1 MSLILIG
8 FGKQTHKD
16 VGETGRKQPCAWCSR
31 QVFYHLAV
39 VETWFT
45 LFFIPIYAYRREY
58 RVECPLCGGG
68 LAIGGRE
75 VDAARRGELVIRR
88 E

>member
-8 FGKQTHKD
+8 FGKQPHKD
-16 VGETGRKQPCAWCSR
+16 IGETGREQPCAWCSR

-45 LFFIPIYAYRREY
+45 LYFIPIYAYRREY
-58 RVECPLCGGG
+58 RIECPLCGSGV
-68 LAIGGRE
+68 AIGGRE
-75 VDAARRGELVIRR
+75 IDAARRGELVIHR

>member
-16 VGETGRKQPCAWCSR
+16 LGETGSKQQCAWCSE

-39 VETWFT
+39 VKTWFT
-45 LFFIPIYAYRREY
+45 YFFIPIYS
-58 RVECPLCGGG
+58 
-68 LAIGGRE
+68 
-75 VDAARRGELVIRR
+75 
-88 E
+88 